1 MDKSKMKS
9 WYDPEVDIFYLA
21 LRPGS
26 IDDSE
31 EISSGIILEYNVKRQ
46 VLGIEI
52 HNARQ
57 RVLEVI
63 GEDIGSLLSKRID
76 ELKARG

>member
-31 EISSGIILEYNVKRQ
+31 EISPGIILEYNDERL

-52 HNARQ
+52 HKARQ

-63 GEDIGSLLSKRID
+63 GEDIGSLLSKRIE